1 MIEQLVRFDIA
12 DYLKTPKDIA
22 AYLEACV
29 ESDPGDGS
37 LIQNAL
43 TTSFKQTLY
52 ERSGHDPEFVQ
63 ALLDEAHARGFWKV
77 LSRIFT
83 FNAASL
89 ALCRSCGFREVGV
102 YERHACLEGQ
112 WLDCVIVE
120 HLIPVN
126 QPH

>member
-1 MIEQLVRFDIA
+1 MIEQLVRFYIA

-52 ERSGHDPEFVQ
+52 ERSGHDPELAQ
-63 ALLDEAHARGFWKV
+63 ALLDEAAT
-77 LSRIFT
+77 LFT
-83 FNAASL
+83 NGEREL
-89 ALCRSCGFREVGV
+89 AHITLQALVQAFIT
-102 YERHACLEGQ
+102 A
-112 WLDCVIVE
+112 D
-120 HLIPVN
+120 
-126 QPH
+126 